1 VSRRPPPG
9 RRLLRH
15 PAQYVV
21 AAFVLASLAGAGLLL
36 LPWATAGDGHTGP
49 LTAWFTATSAV
60 CVTGLNVVDTGQ
72 HWSPFGE
79 GVILLLIQVGGLGI
93 MTLSSLLLLS
103 LGRRLGLR
111 QRLIAAASTGSLELG
126 DVRAVLK
133 GVVTVTVVVEAGVA
147 LVLTLRFWITHGE
160 PFGGAARLGM
170 FHAVSAF
177 NNAGFGLL
185 RDNLVPLQD
194 DPVVLLTVALA
205 VIVGGLGFPVWVEI
219 ARRPRAPRRWDLH
232 TKLTVVTTLVLLAV
246 GFVVLTAFE
255 WGNDGTLGPLA
266 SGDAMVNGFF
276 ASVTP
281 RTAGF
286 NSIDIGAMRDESRLV
301 TQVLMFIGGGS
312 GSTAGGIKVST
323 FAVLAFVIWAEVRG
337 DPDVVVFR
345 RRVPTIAQRQAVTM
359 ALLAISGAF
368 VATVVLLATSSLP
381 SADLL
386 FEAVSALGTVGL
398 TNGVTPNL
406 PDVGRLVVIALMI
419 LGRVGPP
426 TLFAAL
432 VLRERGRLYR
442 HPEERPIIG

>member
-1 VSRRPPPG
+1 MSRRPTST

-21 AAFVLASLAGAGLLL
+21 VAFVIATFVGAGLLL
-36 LPWATAGDGHTGP
+36 LPWSTAGGAHTSP

-60 CVTGLNVVDTGQ
+60 CVTGLNVVDTGE

-79 GVILLLIQVGGLGI
+79 GVILLLIQAGGLGI

-111 QRLIAAASTGSLELG
+111 QRLIAAASTGSLALG

-133 GVVTVTVVVEAGVA
+133 GVATVTVVMEAGVA
-147 LVLTLRFWITHGE
+147 VILTLRFWLTHDE
-160 PFGGAARLGM
+160 PFGGAVRLGV
-170 FHAVSAF
+170 FHAISAF

-185 RDNLVPLQD
+185 RDNLVGLQD

-219 ARRPRAPRRWDLH
+219 AQRPRSPRRWDLH
-232 TKLTVVTTLVLLAV
+232 TKLTLTTTAVLLLG
-246 GFVVLTAFE
+246 GFVLLTAFE
-255 WGNDGTLGPLA
+255 WGNGGTLGSLA
-266 SGDAMVNGFF
+266 GGDAVVNGFF

-286 NSIDIGAMRDESRLV
+286 NSIDLGAMREESRLV

-323 FAVLAFVIWAEVRG
+323 FAVLAYVIWAEVRG

-368 VATVVLLATSSLP
+368 AATVVLLATSSLP

-406 PDVGRLVVIALMI
+406 PDVGRVVVIGLMI

-432 VLRERGRLYR
+432 VLRERGRMYR